1 MQGSQLQPMMRY
13 WLCISLD
20 LLVDSFDWLCNIAVI
35 VVVVVVVDNVG
46 RGGCVDDIVF
56 VVSF

>member
-1 MQGSQLQPMMRY
+1 LF
-13 WLCISLD
+13 LFLFFFF

>member
-1 MQGSQLQPMMRY
+1 MMRY

-20 LLVDSFDWLCNIAVI
+20 LSVDSFDWLCNIAVI
-35 VVVVVVVDNVG
+35 VVVVDNVG

>member
-1 MQGSQLQPMMRY
+1 MMRY

-35 VVVVVVVDNVG
+35 VVVVVVDNVG